1 MRLEVEFTTEPFVGE
16 ADEAPAHAIRA
27 LSVAT
32 EAGLTAD
39 FGPLGTL
46 VTGQSDD
53 IVKALGPIVAAAL
66 QAGASRIT
74 LQVYRADGE

>member
-16 ADEAPAHAIRA
+16 ADEAPAHALRA
-27 LSVAT
+27 LNAAT

-46 VTGQSDD
+46 VSGESDD
-53 IVKALGPIVAAAL
+53 IVRAVGPIIEAAL

-74 LQVYRADGE
+74 LQVHRVDAE

>member
-27 LSVAT
+27 LSAAT

-53 IVKALGPIVAAAL
+53 IVRALGPIVEAAL

-74 LQVYRADGE
+74 LQVHRADGE